1 MNKKRAT
8 VAAIFLPLFALLV
21 PVTIANAAQAPAPSI
36 SAGGS
41 NTCAVTVSGTVR
53 CWGWN
58 ETGVND
64 VPIDLGQVTQV
75 SAGRYHG
82 CAVAASGVARCWG
95 DNGWG
100 QTDVPSD
107 LGQVTQVSAGGY
119 HTCAVTVSNAV
130 RCWGNDPYGHKDVPS
145 DLGQVTQ
152 VSVGLYHVCAVAAS
166 GVARCW
172 GDNGWGQTDVPSDL
186 GQVTQVSAG
195 VQHTC
200 AVNFSGAVRCW
211 GNNLW
216 FGQTDVPSDLGQAKQ
231 VSAVG
236 YHTCAVTVSNAV
248 RCWGNNGHGRTD
260 VPSDLGQVTQ
270 VSAGGQHT
278 CAVTISGVA
287 RCWGNNNS
295 GQSYL
300 PPGFLS
306 LPSQPVLSIFY
317 STSTTIQLTWTAPDY
332 GAPTDYVIEYSSDK
346 GKSWTIYNDRV
357 SRSPTTEVKGLLNG
371 TSYLFRVAAL
381 SPIGQGAYSN
391 IVSQKTKAFAVQVT
405 GILKSGGTAKALVL
419 SFNWIPGSKIT
430 FQWLLDGKKI
440 SGKTASTLKVLKSYV
455 GRKISVSA
463 TCKAKGYA
471 TLVANSL
478 AVKALK

>member
-21 PVTIANAAQAPAPSI
+21 PVTIANAAQAPAPAI
-36 SAGGS
+36 SAGGY

-75 SAGRYHG
+75 SAGLFHV

-95 DNGWG
+95 DNGYG

-107 LGQVTQVSAGGY
+107 LGQVTQVSAGSY
-119 HTCAVTVSNAV
+119 HTCAVSVANSV
-130 RCWGNDPYGHKDVPS
+130 RCWGNK
-145 DLGQVTQ
+145 
-152 VSVGLYHVCAVAAS
+152 
-166 GVARCW
+166 
-172 GDNGWGQTDVPSDL
+172 
-186 GQVTQVSAG
+186 
-195 VQHTC
+195 
-200 AVNFSGAVRCW
+200 
-211 GNNLW
+211 LW

-231 VSAVG
+231 VSAG
-236 YHTCAVTVSNAV
+236 LSHTCAVTVSNAV
-248 RCWGNNGHGRTD
+248 RCWGNNGYGQTD

-287 RCWGNNNS
+287 RCWGNNNV

-306 LPSQPVLSIFY
+306 LPSQPVLSIFS
-317 STSTTIQLTWTAPDY
+317 STSTTIELTWTAPDY

-357 SRSPTTEVKGLLNG
+357 SRSITTEVKGLLNG

-391 IVSQKTKAFAVQVT
+391 IVSQKTKAFAVQIK

-419 SFNWIPGSKIT
+419 NSIPGSKIT

-455 GRKISVSA
+455 GRKMSVSA